1 MAVRNKKVDVYV
13 IFQSMRNEKMNITI
27 RIIYQG
33 YAAKLMQRG
42 DFIVNVKRFE
52 KYPDHE
58 AAYIAYDWLKEI
70 RKQGLVKEI
79 IEVIYNDSLDI
90 TDLVKKLDNAKVL
103 DNLPF

>member
-1 MAVRNKKVDVYV
+1 
-13 IFQSMRNEKMNITI
+13 MNISI
-27 RIIYQG
+27 KIIYQG

-42 DFIVNVKRFE
+42 DFPVNVKRYE

-70 RKQGLVKEI
+70 RKQGHVKEI
-79 IEVIYNDSLDI
+79 IEVIYNDDQDI
-90 TDLVKKLDNAKVL
+90 TSLVKKLDHGQYQ

>member
-1 MAVRNKKVDVYV
+1 MD
-13 IFQSMRNEKMNITI
+13 ITI
-27 RIIYQG
+27 KIIYQG

-42 DFIVNVKRFE
+42 DFTVNRKRYE

-70 RKQGLVKEI
+70 RKKGHVKEI
-79 IEVIYNDSLDI
+79 IEVIYNDDQDI
-90 TDLVKKLDNAKVL
+90 TVLVKKLDNVRFQ

>member
-1 MAVRNKKVDVYV
+1 
-13 IFQSMRNEKMNITI
+13 MNITI

-42 DFIVNVKRFE
+42 SFPVNVKRYE

-58 AAYIAYDWLKEI
+58 AALVAYDWLKEI
-70 RKQGLVKEI
+70 RKEASVTEILEIMYNDDRDI
-79 IEVIYNDSLDI
+79 IE
-90 TDLVKKLDNAKVL
+90 LVKKLDNARFQ